1 VIVDFLLI
9 GSAKSATTSLSNGLS
24 QHPDICF
31 SDPKEPQFF
40 STVNWRDHLESYHAL
55 FNEKNAKLY
64 GEGSTNYSK
73 FPHYNKNIH
82 QDIFDYNPNMKIIY
96 MMRHPIDRIVSHYI
110 HSFNRGHESI
120 DDINTALTSNNHYLD
135 TARYAMQIEPFIS
148 RFGRQNVLLLFFEDF
163 VSKPQDV
170 LDSAFNFL
178 GVEPMSIQKKALD
191 SNKSFNRSVIHHKY
205 DNPKTTIDKLR
216 KVVLIVKNYFSRDF
230 INETPNLSSETK
242 TYILNSVKDD
252 ITEIERLTNRNL
264 SHWLD

>member
-1 VIVDFLLI
+1 MIVDFLLI

-40 STVNWRDHLESYHAL
+40 STTNWRDHLENYHAL
-55 FNEKNAKLY
+55 FDEKDAKLY

-96 MMRHPIDRIVSHYI
+96 MMRHPIDRIVSHYV
-110 HSFNRGHESI
+110 HSYNRGHESI
-120 DDINTALTSNNHYLD
+120 DDINTALTSNSHYLD

-170 LDSAFNFL
+170 LNTAFDFL
-178 GVEPMSIQKKALD
+178 GVERMSIHKKDLNT
-191 SNKSFNRSVIHHKY
+191 NKSFNRSVIHHKY
-205 DNPKTTIDKLR
+205 DNPKTIVDKLR
-216 KVVLIVKNYFSRDF
+216 KVVLIFKNYFSLDF
-230 INETPNLSSETK
+230 INQTPNLSSETK

-252 ITEIERLTNRNL
+252 IKKIERLTSRDL

>member
-1 VIVDFLLI
+1 
-9 GSAKSATTSLSNGLS
+9 
-24 QHPDICF
+24 
-31 SDPKEPQFF
+31 
-40 STVNWRDHLESYHAL
+40 
-55 FNEKNAKLY
+55 
-64 GEGSTNYSK
+64 
-73 FPHYNKNIH
+73 
-82 QDIFDYNPNMKIIY
+82 
-96 MMRHPIDRIVSHYI
+96 
-110 HSFNRGHESI
+110 
-120 DDINTALTSNNHYLD
+120 
-135 TARYAMQIEPFIS
+135 MQIEPFIS